1 MGSHFQFQARKA
13 RHPAASPSRRAFA
26 YGSCVTC
33 FAFLTGQSYT
43 ATLTRLASRFGYT
56 SYRNATAEQLIASLD
71 ALEVERNQFL
81 QRLSAF
87 ARHRITRKHR
97 GQRAPTSAEFAVLY
111 APPFTKPTAKGRNA

>member
-1 MGSHFQFQARKA
+1 MGSNFQSQARKA
-13 RHPAASPSRRAFA
+13 RQPSAPPSHRAHAF
-26 YGSCVTC
+26 GSCVMC

-43 ATLTRLASRFGYT
+43 ETLARLASRFGYA
-56 SYRNATAEQLIASLD
+56 SRRDATTEQLSASID

-97 GQRAPTSAEFAVLY
+97 GQRTPTSAEFAMLCE
-111 APPFTKPTAKGRNA
+111 PPFTKPTPKGRNA